1 MLQVIKFLKTIFLAS
16 WIYDNI
22 LGFIILIVHLLL
34 LERG

>member
-1 MLQVIKFLKTIFLAS
+1 MLQVIKFLKIIFSAS

-22 LGFIILIVHLLL
+22 LGSIVLMVHLLL

>member
-1 MLQVIKFLKTIFLAS
+1 MLQVIKFLKIKFTTS

-22 LGFIILIVHLLL
+22 PGSIILIVHLLL